1 MRLEP
6 KSLVLLCCLAIAAGT
21 NLAGNANAADDP
33 PPTSPSAPA
42 FEEDAAEQGLWEDAK
57 ANPEPATP
65 TPDPAAPPP
74 PPQRKLQFTMDTE
87 LDYFF
92 YQTRTQLTLT
102 YTLNFDGLI
111 DMPPSDAPQKNVSA
125 WLKGT
130 GGIITKVTGALA
142 KWAGG
147 ECQLLV
153 TVPDTPYHFH
163 YLEDAGKATITMVGL
178 GPISDEVWESRC
190 TWTND
195 PEAAF
200 NTTGPP
206 EKWVGHALDKV
217 KALINK
223 VELQVSDAYDT
234 EWPFQIEPISLE
246 DEAIAGVE
254 LRAHG
259 TVRIGPP
266 RTESQ

>member
-6 KSLVLLCCLAIAAGT
+6 KSLVLLCWLAATAGT
-21 NLAGNANAADDP
+21 NLAGNARAADAPAP
-33 PPTSPSAPA
+33 PEQGAPA
-42 FEEDAAEQGLWEDAK
+42 FEEDPAEQGLWEDAK
-57 ANPEPATP
+57 TKPESVTP
-65 TPDPAAPPP
+65 PPDTSAAPPL
-74 PPQRKLQFTMDTE
+74 PQRKLQFTMDAE

-92 YQTRTQLTLT
+92 YQTRNQITLT
-102 YTLNFDGLI
+102 YTLSFDGLI
-111 DMPPSDAPQKNVSA
+111 DMPAPDTPQKNVSA

-130 GGIITKVTGALA
+130 GGIITKVTGTLA

-153 TVPDTPYHFH
+153 KVPDTPYQFH
-163 YLEDAGKATITMVGL
+163 YLEDAGKATMTMVGL
-178 GPISDEVWESRC
+178 GPTTEEWESHC
-190 TWTND
+190 SLSND

-200 NTTGPP
+200 NTTGPL

-234 EWPFQIEPISLE
+234 EWPFQIEPISME
-246 DEAIAGVE
+246 DEAMAGIE

-259 TVRIGPP
+259 TIRIGPP
-266 RTESQ
+266 RIESQ